1 MFSVT
6 ISVHSFIRAILK
18 AISRFSLYCFRFLS
32 LVIRVWIR
40 GFGLL
45 FEGLPIEARDPSLLG
60 CNCTS
65 ISEGHRSKCSFPQF
79 THPIF

>member
-1 MFSVT
+1 MFRVT

-18 AISRFSLYCFRFLS
+18 AISRFSLCCFRFIS
-32 LVIRVWIR
+32 LAIRVWIR

-45 FEGLPIEARDPSLLG
+45 FEGLPIEVRDPSLLD
-60 CNCTS
+60 CNCIS
-65 ISEGHRSKCSFPQF
+65 ISGGHRSKCSFPQF